1 MSSGGLYSLLLSSLL
16 IFVYLNVYNNIP
28 IIVVPKQQKV
38 LSEQMDQNKQGILA
52 DTFRPRLE
60 LHAEDHIFREPV
72 AHHYTWHVTKAY
84 RRPDG
89 VKKEVYLING

>member
-1 MSSGGLYSLLLSSLL
+1 
-16 IFVYLNVYNNIP
+16 
-28 IIVVPKQQKV
+28 
-38 LSEQMDQNKQGILA
+38 MDQNKQGILA